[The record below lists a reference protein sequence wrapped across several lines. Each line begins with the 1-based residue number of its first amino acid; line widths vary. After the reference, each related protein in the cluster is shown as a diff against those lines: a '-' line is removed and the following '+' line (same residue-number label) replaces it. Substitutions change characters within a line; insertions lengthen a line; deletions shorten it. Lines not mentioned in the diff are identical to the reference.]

1 MNKIEKF
8 DLKTFN
14 PLNDNLVLEASAG
27 TGKTY
32 SVTEIVN
39 KIVYSSDEPKEALR
53 KILIVTYTEKATGE
67 LKDRIKARLEE
78 KGNITFNINDFNIYT
93 IHSFCQNSL
102 KEFGIEANLP
112 LGLNVIDE
120 KLYLEDF
127 VDDYIRKNI
136 PLSELQLFDKDKINI
151 DSIKE
156 LLISSINN
164 YYLDFNNKNVND
176 IVSIEKKEAY
186 SKVLDAEDFE
196 DFRLLFD
203 EFNESYE
210 YCLNSTN
217 EKLNELA
224 QDLKDNYKNCRLSK
238 FGRRIRVT
246 KNYTDEDKNVYD
258 DLKNFVNEINED
270 FFMKNCFV
278 SKYIDDLYIKWQ
290 EEKIKNKEQAFSDMI
305 RSVRE
310 TILTNAVFKNALKKK
325 YQYAIID
332 EFQDTNQLQFDI
344 FKSIFL
350 EDNNHHIIVVGDP
363 KQSIYSFQG
372 ADLGVYEKAKKEIVS
387 KGGLLKELDTNWR
400 SSEDMIKACN
410 SFFKNQFF
418 KDIDFRDSLYSG
430 CDKKMLYKGNP
441 INALQIGA
449 IETENDFEPL
459 SSNDYAKAIIERII
473 DYCFKDKNGKTNL
486 QIKPKNYKDDK
497 DNLVIP
503 PYRNV
508 KFSDFAIIYRT
519 RSEVAPIERLLK
531 RYGIPYVKFK
541 DNTLFK
547 GKECAHWIAVL
558 EAINSID
565 FTGNNRN
572 KFKRALFTDFF
583 GRSFYEI
590 NDSYFNKD
598 DSWEME
604 LINKWKII
612 AKEKNW
618 ELLIDSILED
628 SSILE
633 RLNSL
638 DKLQSISYFKQIG
651 DYAISYLYDNH
662 NLEELIDNLTNLSNG
677 EASDDEDSSTVN
689 VGTDFDSIKIISM
702 HSSKG
707 LQYPIVISVG
717 GFKGKNI
724 KSKTFLYHDKSNKK
738 HLCFN
743 ASNEVKTDM
752 EAEWIRLIYVA
763 YTRSEY
769 MLMIPYYAPSK
780 NEDVYID
787 TLRGRTKAFLD
798 NKNNIFSSFID
809 EGLSS
814 FEIKNKINSILNSI
828 SKEDELEKMN
838 SQKRAI
844 KELIKSGNDKKSFK
858 HAYSSLSHP
867 KDNKEALDIDDP
879 DLINKEGEETFDI
892 SDYDK
897 INIPLINNLDNNKLP
912 LIIPNKF
919 PKGADIGS
927 ALHEV
932 FELSTFTD
940 YSLNC
945 YDKNIHKLELI
956 IDNALKHYKIN
967 LNEYGI
973 NYIKDIVKNVLNADL
988 TLINGNE
995 LLNKKIKL
1003 SEIDDSNKKAEMEF
1017 NFNLM
1022 NQKFKNYCN
1031 GFIDLVFRQGDYFSI
1046 LDWKSD
1052 GLNEDDLFSYSDFDS
1067 LKNHTDNHYS
1077 IQRVLYSYC
1086 LIKWLNSIYK
1096 EKDLEETFN
1105 KHFGGVYYVYLRG
1118 CNIDSGN
1125 GIYCQTWKS
1134 FNDLK
1139 KAFDFIIKDRIGGD
1153 FND

>member
-1 MNKIEKF
+1 
-8 DLKTFN
+8 
-14 PLNDNLVLEASAG
+14 
-27 TGKTY
+27 
-32 SVTEIVN
+32 
-39 KIVYSSDEPKEALR
+39 
-53 KILIVTYTEKATGE
+53 
-67 LKDRIKARLEE
+67 
-78 KGNITFNINDFNIYT
+78 
-93 IHSFCQNSL
+93 
-102 KEFGIEANLP
+102 
-112 LGLNVIDE
+112 
-120 KLYLEDF
+120 
-127 VDDYIRKNI
+127 
-136 PLSELQLFDKDKINI
+136 
-151 DSIKE
+151 
-156 LLISSINN
+156 
-164 YYLDFNNKNVND
+164 
-176 IVSIEKKEAY
+176 
-186 SKVLDAEDFE
+186 
-196 DFRLLFD
+196 
-203 EFNESYE
+203 
-210 YCLNSTN
+210 
-217 EKLNELA
+217 
-224 QDLKDNYKNCRLSK
+224 
-238 FGRRIRVT
+238 
-246 KNYTDEDKNVYD
+246 
-258 DLKNFVNEINED
+258 
-270 FFMKNCFV
+270 
-278 SKYIDDLYIKWQ
+278 
-290 EEKIKNKEQAFSDMI
+290 
-305 RSVRE
+305 
-310 TILTNAVFKNALKKK
+310 
-325 YQYAIID
+325 
-332 EFQDTNQLQFDI
+332 
-344 FKSIFL
+344 
-350 EDNNHHIIVVGDP
+350 
-363 KQSIYSFQG
+363 
-372 ADLGVYEKAKKEIVS
+372 
-387 KGGLLKELDTNWR
+387 
-400 SSEDMIKACN
+400 
-410 SFFKNQFF
+410 
-418 KDIDFRDSLYSG
+418 
-430 CDKKMLYKGNP
+430 
-441 INALQIGA
+441 
-449 IETENDFEPL
+449 
-459 SSNDYAKAIIERII
+459 
-473 DYCFKDKNGKTNL
+473 
-486 QIKPKNYKDDK
+486 
-497 DNLVIP
+497 
-503 PYRNV
+503 
-508 KFSDFAIIYRT
+508 
-519 RSEVAPIERLLK
+519 
-531 RYGIPYVKFK
+531 
-541 DNTLFK
+541 
-547 GKECAHWIAVL
+547 
-558 EAINSID
+558 
-565 FTGNNRN
+565 
-572 KFKRALFTDFF
+572 
-583 GRSFYEI
+583 
-590 NDSYFNKD
+590 
-598 DSWEME
+598 
-604 LINKWKII
+604 
-612 AKEKNW
+612 
-618 ELLIDSILED
+618 
-628 SSILE
+628 
-633 RLNSL
+633 
-638 DKLQSISYFKQIG
+638 
-651 DYAISYLYDNH
+651 
-662 NLEELIDNLTNLSNG
+662 
-677 EASDDEDSSTVN
+677 
-689 VGTDFDSIKIISM
+689 
-702 HSSKG
+702 
-707 LQYPIVISVG
+707 
-717 GFKGKNI
+717 
-724 KSKTFLYHDKSNKK
+724 
-738 HLCFN
+738 
-743 ASNEVKTDM
+743 M

-858 HAYSSLSHP
+858 HAYSSLSPP